1 MDRHRN
7 QVNRRVRRFAVVNQG
22 LARGN
27 GESLAWEE
35 SFEEDCAD
43 VAGTKVTVTNEI
55 LK

>member
-7 QVNRRVRRFAVVNQG
+7 QVNRRVRRFAVVNQW
-22 LARGN
+22 LAQGN
-27 GESLAWEE
+27 GESLAGEE
-35 SFEEDCAD
+35 SFEDDEAA